1 LTTGGPATRT
11 GRMAS
16 AGAEW
21 VAGYVAAWE
30 SNDPEQIG
38 ALFSDDAVYLTSPDA
53 EPRRGRE
60 QITAGWLE
68 DRDEPGTWSFD
79 WKIIHEDE
87 GFVVVQGR
95 TEYPADK
102 DYLNL
107 WIIRLDADGRA
118 TGYTE
123 WYLPRPHKD

>member
-1 LTTGGPATRT
+1 
-11 GRMAS
+11 MAS
-16 AGAEW
+16 AGADW
-21 VAGYVAAWE
+21 VAQYVAAWE

-38 ALFSDDAVYLTSPDA
+38 ALFSDDAAYLTAPDA

-60 QITAGWLE
+60 QIVAGWLE

-79 WKIIHEDE
+79 WKILHEDE

-95 TEYPADK
+95 TEYPAEK

-107 WIIRLDADGRA
+107 WIIQLDADGRA
-118 TGYTE
+118 TEYTE
-123 WYLPRPHKD
+123 WYMPRPHKG

>member
-1 LTTGGPATRT
+1 MVGPATRT
-11 GRMAS
+11 GPMAS
-16 AGAEW
+16 AGADW
-21 VAGYVAAWE
+21 VAQYVAAWE

-38 ALFSDDAVYLTSPDA
+38 ALFSEDAAYLTAPDA

-60 QITAGWLE
+60 QIVAGWLE

-79 WKIIHEDE
+79 WKILHEDD

-95 TEYPADK
+95 TEYPAEK

-107 WIIRLDADGRA
+107 WIIQLDADGRA
-118 TGYTE
+118 TEYTE
-123 WYLPRPHKD
+123 WYMPRPHKD

>member
-1 LTTGGPATRT
+1 
-11 GRMAS
+11 MAS
-16 AGAEW
+16 AGTDW
-21 VAGYVAAWE
+21 VAQYVAAWE

-38 ALFSDDAVYLTSPDA
+38 ALFSDDAVYLTAPDA

-60 QITAGWLE
+60 QIVAGWLE

-79 WKIIHEDE
+79 WKILHEDD

-95 TEYPADK
+95 TEYPAEK

-107 WIIRLDADGRA
+107 WIIQLDADGRA
-118 TGYTE
+118 TEYTE
-123 WYLPRPHKD
+123 WYMPRPH

>member
-1 LTTGGPATRT
+1 
-11 GRMAS
+11 MAS
-16 AGAEW
+16 AGTDW
-21 VAGYVAAWE
+21 VAQYVAAWE

-38 ALFSDDAVYLTSPDA
+38 ALFSDDAVYLTAPDA

-60 QITAGWLE
+60 QIVAGWLE

-79 WKIIHEDE
+79 WKILHEDE

-95 TEYPADK
+95 TEYPAEK

-107 WIIRLDADGRA
+107 WIIQLDSDGRA
-118 TGYTE
+118 TEYTE
-123 WYLPRPHKD
+123 WYMPRPHKD

>member
-38 ALFSDDAVYLTSPDA
+38 ALFSDDAVYLTSPDS

-118 TGYTE
+118 TEYTE

>member
-1 LTTGGPATRT
+1 
-11 GRMAS
+11 MAS
-16 AGAEW
+16 AGADW
-21 VAGYVAAWE
+21 VAQYVAAWE

-38 ALFSDDAVYLTSPDA
+38 ALFSDDAVYLTAPDA

-60 QITAGWLE
+60 QIVAGWLE

-79 WKIIHEDE
+79 WKILHEDD

-95 TEYPADK
+95 TEYPEEK

-107 WIIRLDADGRA
+107 WIIQLDPDGRA
-118 TGYTE
+118 TEYTE
-123 WYLPRPHKD
+123 WYMPRPHKD

>member
-1 LTTGGPATRT
+1 
-11 GRMAS
+11 MAS
-16 AGAEW
+16 AGTDW
-21 VAGYVAAWE
+21 VAQYVAAWE

-38 ALFSDDAVYLTSPDA
+38 ALFSDDAVYLTAPDA

-60 QITAGWLE
+60 QIVAGWLE

-79 WKIIHEDE
+79 WKILHEDE

-95 TEYPADK
+95 TEYPAEK

-107 WIIRLDADGRA
+107 WIIQLDADGRA
-118 TGYTE
+118 TEYTE
-123 WYLPRPHKD
+123 WYMPRPHKD

>member
-1 LTTGGPATRT
+1 
-11 GRMAS
+11 MAS
-16 AGAEW
+16 KGAEW

-38 ALFSDDAVYLTSPDA
+38 ALFTDDAVYLTSPDA
-53 EPRRGRE
+53 EPRVGRE
-60 QITAGWLE
+60 AIVAGWLE
-68 DRDEPGTWSFD
+68 DLDEPGTWAFD
-79 WKIIHEDE
+79 WKILDEHE

-107 WIIRLDADGRA
+107 WIIRLDDDGRA
-118 TGYTE
+118 AEYTE

>member
-1 LTTGGPATRT
+1 
-11 GRMAS
+11 MAS

-38 ALFSDDAVYLTSPDA
+38 ALFSDDAVYLTAPDA
-53 EPRRGRE
+53 DPWRGRDA
-60 QITAGWLE
+60 IVAGWLAHL
-68 DRDEPGTWSFD
+68 DEPGTWSFD

-95 TEYPADK
+95 TEYPAEK
-102 DYLNL
+102 DYVNL
-107 WIIRLDADGRA
+107 WIIRLDAERRA
-118 TGYTE
+118 TEFTE
-123 WYLPRPHKD
+123 WYMPRPHKD

>member
-1 LTTGGPATRT
+1 MTALGLATRT
-11 GRMAS
+11 GAMVS
-16 AGAEW
+16 AGADW

-60 QITAGWLE
+60 QIVAGWLE
-68 DRDEPGTWSFD
+68 DFDEPDTWAFD
-79 WKIIHEDE
+79 WRLVHEDE

-95 TEYPADK
+95 TEYRADK

-118 TGYTE
+118 TEFTE
-123 WYLPRPHKD
+123 WYMPRPHKD

>member
-1 LTTGGPATRT
+1 LTTVGLPTRT

-16 AGAEW
+16 AGADW

-60 QITAGWLE
+60 QIIGGWLE
-68 DRDEPGTWSFD
+68 DLDEPGTWSFD

-107 WIIRLDADGRA
+107 WVIRLDLDGRA
-118 TGYTE
+118 TEYTE

>member
-1 LTTGGPATRT
+1 
-11 GRMAS
+11 MAS

-30 SNDPEQIG
+30 SNDPDQIG
-38 ALFSDDAVYLTSPDA
+38 ALFSDDAVYLTAPDA
-53 EPRRGRE
+53 DPWRGRDA
-60 QITAGWLE
+60 IVAGWLE
-68 DRDEPGTWSFD
+68 HLDEPDTWAFD
-79 WKIIHEDE
+79 WRVVHEDE

-95 TEYPADK
+95 TEYRADK

-118 TGYTE
+118 TEFTE
-123 WYLPRPHKD
+123 WYMPRPHKD

>member
-1 LTTGGPATRT
+1 
-11 GRMAS
+11 MVS
-16 AGAEW
+16 AGADW

-60 QITAGWLE
+60 QIVAGWLE
-68 DRDEPGTWSFD
+68 DLDEPGTWTFD
-79 WKIIHEDE
+79 WKLLHEDE

-95 TEYPADK
+95 TEYPAEK
-102 DYLNL
+102 DYVNL
-107 WIIRLDADGRA
+107 WIIRLDGDGRA
-118 TGYTE
+118 TEFTE
-123 WYLPRPHKD
+123 WYMPRPHKA